1 MASKGLDEIT
11 IKCHLSFWVF
21 EIVYNQAKKKK
32 KKKKKNF
39 KKNYPLALFKGQ
51 KSFYPRINKA
61 AIYFAPTICLIL
73 FMCYL

>member
-21 EIVYNQAKKKK
+21 EIAYNQTKKKK
-32 KKKKKNF
+32 KKSFNKT
-39 KKNYPLALFKGQ
+39 YPLALFKGQ

>member
-32 KKKKKNF
+32 KKKKK
-39 KKNYPLALFKGQ
+39 K
-51 KSFYPRINKA
+51 I
-61 AIYFAPTICLIL
+61 
-73 FMCYL
+73 